1 MAPSGIRT
9 QEVTNGCFCPLF
21 SKLIYMIFFFGGGFK
36 KIIEITSISFLA

>member
-9 QEVTNGCFCPLF
+9 QEVTNGCFCSLF
-21 SKLIYMIFFFGGGFK
+21 SKLIYMNFFFGRVK